1 MEKKRYTIEDLVHIM
16 ERLRGEGG
24 CPWDAA
30 QTHDSIKACMIE
42 ESYEAIDA
50 MEKGD
55 DALFAN
61 ELGDLL
67 LQVVFHAQIAKE
79 RGAFDLSDVLY
90 EVCEKL
96 ISRHTHVF
104 GTDAAADGEAA
115 LQTWEENKKK
125 EKGLKSTTETMR
137 DVIAALPA
145 LTRAAK
151 VQKKAKNVGFDW
163 PEVSGAIEKLKE
175 ETAELE
181 AAIASGV
188 QADIDEEL
196 GDLLFSAVN
205 ISRFVHTDAEEALRH
220 ATDKFIDRFAI
231 LEQIAQENGE
241 NLCNLPLE
249 TLESLWQKAK
259 IEKK

>member
-1 MEKKRYTIEDLVHIM
+1 MEKKVYTIEDLVHIM

-30 QTHDSIKACMIE
+30 QTHDSIKASMIE

-50 MEKGD
+50 LEKGD

-79 RGAFDLSDVLY
+79 RDAFDLSDVLF
-90 EVCEKL
+90 EICEKL
-96 ISRHTHVF
+96 ISRHSHVF
-104 GTDAAADGEAA
+104 GTDAAETDEQA
-115 LQTWEENKKK
+115 LDTWEKNKQK
-125 EKGLKSTTETMR
+125 EKGLKSTTESMR

-145 LTRAAK
+145 LTRATK

-163 PEVSGAIEKLKE
+163 PSVSGAIDKLKE

-188 QADIDEEL
+188 QKDIDEEL

-205 ISRFVHTDAEEALRH
+205 ISRFVHTDAEESLRH
-220 ATDKFIDRFAI
+220 ATDKFIDRFAV

-249 TLESLWQKAK
+249 TLESLWQRAK

>member
-1 MEKKRYTIEDLVHIM
+1 MEKKVYTIEDLVQIM
-16 ERLRGEGG
+16 ERLRGKGG

-30 QTHDSIKACMIE
+30 QTHDSIKASMIE

-50 MEKGD
+50 LEKGD
-55 DALFAN
+55 DAMFAN

-67 LQVVFHAQIAKE
+67 LQVVFHAQIARE
-79 RGAFDLSDVLY
+79 RGAFDLGDILY
-90 EVCEKL
+90 EICEKL

-104 GTDAAADGEAA
+104 GTDVAADGASA

-137 DVIAALPA
+137 DVISALPA

-163 PEVSGAIEKLKE
+163 PEVSGAMDKLRE

-181 AAIASGV
+181 AAIASGK
-188 QADIDEEL
+188 QEDIDEEL
-196 GDLLFSAVN
+196 GDLLFTAVN

-220 ATDKFIDRFAI
+220 ATDKFIDRFAV
-231 LEQIAQENGE
+231 LEHIAQENGE

-249 TLESLWQKAK
+249 TLESLWQRAK

>member
-1 MEKKRYTIEDLVHIM
+1 MEKKVYTIDDLVQIM

-50 MEKGD
+50 LEKGN

-79 RGAFDLSDVLY
+79 RGAFDLSDILY
-90 EVCEKL
+90 EICDKL

-104 GTDAAADGEAA
+104 GADAAQDGAEALA
-115 LQTWEENKKK
+115 TWEKNKQK
-125 EKGLKSTTETMR
+125 EKGLKSTTESMR
-137 DVIAALPA
+137 DVISALPA

-163 PEVSGAIEKLKE
+163 PDVSGAIEKLKE
-175 ETAELE
+175 ETAEVE

-188 QADIDEEL
+188 QKDIDEEL
-196 GDLLFSAVN
+196 GDLLFSVVN

-220 ATDKFIDRFAI
+220 ATDKFIDRFAV

-249 TLESLWQKAK
+249 TLESLWQRAK

>member
-1 MEKKRYTIEDLVHIM
+1 MEKKVYTIADLVHIM

-30 QTHDSIKACMIE
+30 QTHDSIKASMIE
-42 ESYEAIDA
+42 EAYEAIDA
-50 MEKGD
+50 LEKGD
-55 DALFAN
+55 DAMFAN

-67 LQVVFHAQIAKE
+67 LQVIFHAQIAKE

-90 EVCEKL
+90 EICEKL
-96 ISRHTHVF
+96 ISRHSHVF
-104 GTDAAADGEAA
+104 GTDAAEDDKAA
-115 LQTWEENKKK
+115 LDTWEKNKLK
-125 EKGLKSTTETMR
+125 EKGLKSTTESMR

-163 PEVSGAIEKLKE
+163 PEVHGAIDKLKE

-188 QADIDEEL
+188 QKDIEEEL

-220 ATDKFIDRFAI
+220 ATDKFIERFAV

-249 TLESLWQKAK
+249 TLESLWQRAK

>member
-188 QADIDEEL
+188 QAHIDEEL

>member
-1 MEKKRYTIEDLVHIM
+1 MEKKVYTIEDLVQIM

-30 QTHDSIKACMIE
+30 QTHDSIKASMIE
-42 ESYEAIDA
+42 EAYEAIDA
-50 MEKGD
+50 LEKGD
-55 DALFAN
+55 DAMFAN

-67 LQVVFHAQIAKE
+67 LQVIFHAQIAKE
-79 RGAFDLSDVLY
+79 RGAFDFSAILY
-90 EVCEKL
+90 EICEKL
-96 ISRHTHVF
+96 ISRHSHVF
-104 GTDAAADGEAA
+104 GTDAAEDDAAA
-115 LQTWEENKKK
+115 LDTWEKNKLK
-125 EKGLKSTTETMR
+125 EKGLKSATESMR

-145 LTRAAK
+145 LTRATK

-181 AAIASGV
+181 AAIASGE
-188 QADIDEEL
+188 QKDIDEEL

-205 ISRFVHTDAEEALRH
+205 ISIFVHTDAEEALRH
-220 ATDKFIDRFAI
+220 ATDKFIDRFAV

-249 TLESLWQKAK
+249 SLESLWQRAK

>member
-1 MEKKRYTIEDLVHIM
+1 MDKKTYTIEDLVQIM

-30 QTHDSIKACMIE
+30 QTHDSIKASMIE

-50 MEKGD
+50 LEKGD
-55 DALFAN
+55 DAMFAN

-90 EVCEKL
+90 EICEKL
-96 ISRHTHVF
+96 ISRHSHVF
-104 GTDAAADGEAA
+104 GTDAAQDGEEA
-115 LQTWEENKKK
+115 LATWEKNKQK
-125 EKGLKSTTETMR
+125 EKGLKSTTESMR
-137 DVIAALPA
+137 DVIGALPA

-151 VQKKAKNVGFDW
+151 VQKKARGVGFDW
-163 PEVSGAIEKLKE
+163 PDVSGAMDKLKE

-181 AAIASGV
+181 AAIASGK

-196 GDLLFSAVN
+196 GDLLFTAVN
-205 ISRFVHTDAEEALRH
+205 IARFVHTDAEEALRH
-220 ATDKFIDRFAI
+220 ATDKFIDRFAV
-231 LEQIAQENGE
+231 LEHIAQENGE

-249 TLESLWQKAK
+249 TLGSLWQRAK

>member
-1 MEKKRYTIEDLVHIM
+1 MEKKVYTIADLVHIM

-30 QTHDSIKACMIE
+30 QTHDSIKASMIE
-42 ESYEAIDA
+42 EAYEAIDA
-50 MEKGD
+50 LEKGD
-55 DALFAN
+55 DAMFAN

-67 LQVVFHAQIAKE
+67 LQVIFHAQIAKE
-79 RGAFDLSDVLY
+79 RGAFDLSDILY
-90 EVCEKL
+90 EICEKL
-96 ISRHTHVF
+96 ISRHSHVF
-104 GTDAAADGEAA
+104 GTDAAEDDVAA
-115 LQTWEENKKK
+115 LDTWEKNKLK
-125 EKGLKSTTETMR
+125 EKGLKSTTESMR

-145 LTRAAK
+145 LTRATK

-163 PEVSGAIEKLKE
+163 PEVQGAIDKLKE

-188 QADIDEEL
+188 QKDIDEEL

-205 ISRFVHTDAEEALRH
+205 ISRFVHADAEEALRH
-220 ATDKFIDRFAI
+220 ATDKFIDRFAV

-249 TLESLWQKAK
+249 TLESLWQRAK

>member
-1 MEKKRYTIEDLVHIM
+1 MEKKVYTIEDLVQIM

-30 QTHDSIKACMIE
+30 QTHDSIKASMIE

-50 MEKGD
+50 LEKGD

-79 RGAFDLSDVLY
+79 RGAFDLSDILY
-90 EVCEKL
+90 EICEKL
-96 ISRHTHVF
+96 ITRHTHVF
-104 GTDAAADGEAA
+104 GTDAAEDGEAA
-115 LQTWEENKKK
+115 LATWEENKKK
-125 EKGLKSTTETMR
+125 EKGLKSTTESMR

-151 VQKKAKNVGFDW
+151 VQKKAKGVGFDC
-163 PEVSGAIEKLKE
+163 PEVSGAMDKLRE

-181 AAIASGV
+181 AAIAAGK
-188 QADIDEEL
+188 QEEIDEEL
-196 GDLLFSAVN
+196 GDLLFTAVN

-220 ATDKFIDRFAI
+220 ATDKFIDRFAV

-249 TLESLWQKAK
+249 TLESLWQRAK

>member
-1 MEKKRYTIEDLVHIM
+1 MGEKKYTIEDLVQIM

-50 MEKGD
+50 LEKGD

-79 RGAFDLSDVLY
+79 RGAFDLGDVLF
-90 EVCEKL
+90 EICDKL
-96 ISRHTHVF
+96 ISRHSHVF
-104 GTDAAADGEAA
+104 GADAAQNDAEA
-115 LQTWEENKKK
+115 LLTWEKNKQK
-125 EKGLKSTTETMR
+125 EKGLKSTTESMR

-163 PEVSGAIEKLKE
+163 PDVSGAIEKLKE

-181 AAIASGV
+181 AAILSGK
-188 QADIDEEL
+188 QEDIDEEL

-205 ISRFVHTDAEEALRH
+205 ISRFVHTDAEESLRH
-220 ATDKFIDRFAI
+220 ATDKFIDRFAV
-231 LEQIAQENGE
+231 LEQIAQEKSA
-241 NLCNLPLE
+241 NLCSLPLE
-249 TLESLWQKAK
+249 TLESLWQRAK

>member
-1 MEKKRYTIEDLVHIM
+1 MEKKVYTIEDLVHIM

-30 QTHDSIKACMIE
+30 QTHDSIKASMIE

-50 MEKGD
+50 LEKGD
-55 DALFAN
+55 DTMFAN

-79 RGAFDLSDVLY
+79 RGAFDLSDILY
-90 EVCEKL
+90 EICEKL
-96 ISRHTHVF
+96 ISRHSHVF
-104 GTDAAADGEAA
+104 GTDAAETDAQA
-115 LQTWEENKKK
+115 LDTWEKNKLK
-125 EKGLKSTTETMR
+125 EKGLKSATESMR

-188 QADIDEEL
+188 QKDIDEEL

-220 ATDKFIDRFAI
+220 ATDKFIERFAV

-249 TLESLWQKAK
+249 SLESLWQRAK

>member
-1 MEKKRYTIEDLVHIM
+1 MEKKMYTIDDLVHIM

-24 CPWDAA
+24 CPWDAE
-30 QTHDSIKACMIE
+30 QTHDSIKASMIE

-50 MEKGD
+50 LEKGD
-55 DALFAN
+55 DAMFAN

-79 RGAFDLSDVLY
+79 RGAFDLSDILY
-90 EVCEKL
+90 EICEKL

-104 GTDAAADGEAA
+104 GSDAAHDGASA
-115 LQTWEENKKK
+115 LETWEQNKLK
-125 EKGLKSTTETMR
+125 EKGLKSTTESMR
-137 DVIAALPA
+137 DVISALPA

-163 PEVSGAIEKLKE
+163 PDVSGALEKLHE
-175 ETAELE
+175 ETRELE
-181 AAIASGV
+181 EAIASGK
-188 QADIDEEL
+188 QKSIDEEL
-196 GDLLFSAVN
+196 GDLLFTAVN

-220 ATDKFIDRFAI
+220 ATDKFIDRFAV
-231 LEQIAQENGE
+231 LEHIAQENGE
-241 NLCNLPLE
+241 NLCNL
-249 TLESLWQKAK
+249 TLESLETLWQKAK